1 LDGDIIIIFNNYLS
15 PPTYQQ
21 MLYLMGTPIYL
32 LLVYGTK
39 DELNPINTKRDSM
52 LLQTHAGIA
61 KLV

>member
-1 LDGDIIIIFNNYLS
+1 MRIFLFLTITS
-15 PPTYQQ
+15 PTHLPT

-32 LLVYGTK
+32 PWFMELK

-52 LLQTHAGIA
+52 LLQTHAGTA